1 VIIRQVA
8 VSASQVSI
16 YAVTGEVNPYVGNF
30 PVCGLIRRLMCMQ
43 AGVGLGIDAAEGA
56 GHADFL

>member
-8 VSASQVSI
+8 VSASSVPI

-43 AGVGLGIDAAEGA
+43 AGVGLGIDAAE
-56 GHADFL
+56 HA